1 MTLEQLQSI
10 FPDATADIWHQH
22 PNGGGW
28 VETSVKMAEHVF
40 IGEDALVYD
49 CGGDPMMVKL
59 DAFSITVLLFINHNV
74 LERINKHNTV
84 DKAKRDNK

>member
-1 MTLEQLQSI
+1 MTLEQLQEI
-10 FPDATADIWHQH
+10 FPNATFETWHQH

-28 VETSVKMAEHVF
+28 VETSVKMAKHVF
-40 IGEDALVYD
+40 IGEDTLVYD
-49 CGGDPMMVKL
+49 ASGAPMIVKL